1 MTNCP
6 NCGAPI
12 VAAKCEYCGTVFSN
26 LPQFDTQRSCV
37 IGDINLL
44 KSINRHLEQQI
55 MIEELYT
62 SVLKAM
68 RNYGGQYG

>member
-26 LPQFDTQRSCV
+26 LPQFDKKIS
-37 IGDINLL
+37 LL

-55 MIEELYT
+55 AVEELYA
-62 SVLKAM
+62 SALKDM
-68 RNYGGQYG
+68 RNYSA